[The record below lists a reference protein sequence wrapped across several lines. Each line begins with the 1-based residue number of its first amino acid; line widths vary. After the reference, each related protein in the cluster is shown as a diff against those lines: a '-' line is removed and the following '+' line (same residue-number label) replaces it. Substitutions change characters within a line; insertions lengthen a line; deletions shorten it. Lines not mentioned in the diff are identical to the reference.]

1 MNLEEPSVEDTHV
14 ETPPP
19 AVEVEAPKE
28 PSRLVLFLM
37 KALRWAAGIG
47 LLFAFG
53 VVLTWIVR
61 VGPLARELR
70 DVRSDLTAANARIEE
85 LEERLSGMEALEQSY
100 ASLEVDFKDAETY
113 ASTFTEDGIINWA
126 RGEIKGRKAI
136 YEFIASGTYNPTR
149 NAEEGK
155 WPAASRHFI
164 TNQVIIVEGNTA
176 KAFTYWFQATNNT
189 ADRRTM
195 VLGLFG
201 HYEDELVK
209 INGQWYFK
217 KRTIYFPCNWS
228 PSKSRMPDQSLGIIE
243 FPKSPFFFNLFFE
256 RN

>member
-1 MNLEEPSVEDTHV
+1 MNLEEPSVEDAHV

-70 DVRSDLTAANARIEE
+70 DVRSDLTAANAQIEE

-100 ASLEVDFKDAETY
+100 ASLETDFKDAELHL
-113 ASTFTEDGIINWA
+113 SLLEILSDVDEA
-126 RGEIKGRKAI
+126 RLAL
-136 YEFIASGTYNPTR
+136 AMDNPTAAR
-149 NAEEGK
+149 NALSETDERLSMLQK
-155 WPAASRHFI
+155 
-164 TNQVIIVEGNTA
+164 
-176 KAFTYWFQATNNT
+176 
-189 ADRRTM
+189 D
-195 VLGLFG
+195 L
-201 HYEDELVK
+201 EDEYANTVAGARFRLQQA
-209 INGQWYFK
+209 ISEIDTNMFAAMGDLQILANDLMNLESEYF
-217 KRTIYFPCNWS
+217 I
-228 PSKSRMPDQSLGIIE
+228 D
-243 FPKSPFFFNLFFE
+243 
-256 RN
+256 